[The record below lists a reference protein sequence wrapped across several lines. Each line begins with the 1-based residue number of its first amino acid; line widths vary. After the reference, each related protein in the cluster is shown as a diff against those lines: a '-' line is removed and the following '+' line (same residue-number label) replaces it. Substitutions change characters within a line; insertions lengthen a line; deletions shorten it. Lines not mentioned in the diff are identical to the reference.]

1 MDNNPLVG
9 VFVGLVTASSI
20 YVWKSDEFNKTQ
32 KTFLLICLLFPP
44 LQWVMILVA
53 KYYNNL
59 AYKKSKEYTHSTKER
74 KIDNSKSTLKELKDS
89 GIITKEEYKEKVERI
104 DNQKTELNILNSKE
118 YTQLKSL
125 FDSNILT
132 KEEFENKVNMLKS
145 KNTNK
150 LPHKNYRIINGYSE
164 GLALAINDDLEY
176 GFVNDD
182 GEIIIDF
189 IFEHAEN
196 FSSGIAKVRI
206 NDVFKEIDLKGNIL

>member
-9 VFVGLVTASSI
+9 IFVGLVTASSI

-32 KTFLLICLLFPP
+32 KTFLFICLLFPP

-59 AYKKSKEYTHSTKER
+59 AYKKSKEYTHYTKER

-89 GIITKEEYKEKVERI
+89 GIITQEEYKEKVERI

-150 LPHKNYRIINGYSE
+150 LSHKNYRIINGYSE

-196 FSSGIAKVRI
+196 FSNGIAKVRI

>member
-9 VFVGLVTASSI
+9 VLVGLVTASSI

-32 KTFLLICLLFPP
+32 KTLLLICLLFPP

-59 AYKKSKEYTHSTKER
+59 AYKKSKEYTHYTTER
-74 KIDNSKSTLKELKDS
+74 KIDSSRSTLKELKDG
-89 GIITKEEYKEKVERI
+89 GIITEEEYKEKVEKI
-104 DNQKTELNILNSKE
+104 NKQKTELNILNSRE

-125 FDSNILT
+125 FESNILT

-145 KNTNK
+145 RNSDK
-150 LPHKNYRIINGYSE
+150 LPHMHYRIIDGYSE
-164 GLALAINDDLEY
+164 GLALAIDENLEY
-176 GFVNDD
+176 GFVNEK
-182 GEIIIDF
+182 GETVIKF

-196 FSSGIAKVRI
+196 FSNGVATVRI
-206 NDVFKEIDLKGNIL
+206 DGVFKEIDLKGNVI